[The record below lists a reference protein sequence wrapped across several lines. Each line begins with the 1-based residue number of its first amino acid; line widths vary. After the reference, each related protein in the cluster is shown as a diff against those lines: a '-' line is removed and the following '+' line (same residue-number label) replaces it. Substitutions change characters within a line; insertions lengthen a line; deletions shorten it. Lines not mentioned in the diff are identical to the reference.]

1 MHVGPSPN
9 FLALPVADYIVCGI
23 LGVDASV
30 QDIPM
35 REIREKV
42 IKVSACSRL
51 YCLWYSGC

>member
-42 IKVSACSRL
+42 IKVSI
-51 YCLWYSGC
+51 GCK